1 MESSDKKI
9 DLIKK
14 VNNIIYQQ
22 SVIKRDESD
31 NDKLEDNNNIK
42 GLEDLKNSDLGYLSP
57 NDSEIFV
64 ITVNALI
71 NFYKNDKIHNPKL
84 LSERFFENVRAQNI
98 ENEHDKDVRMDG
110 SINSDLDD
118 IINVETSGDTY
129 TKNRDIESLIAKK
142 TLTNYKDTISSKGS
156 ESVNSIKKV
165 IGDAK
170 EKAVKEAKY
179 LKKNIPD
186 NISVELSSSSGDKT
200 ATISL
205 NKSETS
211 SFDSVLEQV
220 RLAHIN
226 SIKDISDTC
235 SSNNNESHTE
245 EIKELKKNRE
255 PLKCDSEEDTLKIKK
270 EVVDDMG
277 IFINKLFDEE
287 MEKIENWEDKE
298 QADKF
303 KNFYQS
309 YNLKLVDYL
318 IEKYKMED

>member
-22 SVIKRDESD
+22 SVINRAESD
-31 NDKLEDNNNIK
+31 DDKLEDNKNIE

-118 IINVETSGDTY
+118 IIKGETSGDTY

-142 TLTNYKDTISSKGS
+142 TLSNYKDTILTKST
-156 ESVNSIKKV
+156 ESIEAVKKV

-186 NISVELSSSSGDKT
+186 NISVELSSGLGDKT

-226 SIKDISDTC
+226 SMKDISDTC

-277 IFINKLFDEE
+277 IFINKLFDKE
-287 MEKIENWEDKE
+287 MEKIDEWEDKE

-318 IEKYKMED
+318 IDKYKMED